1 MMPRSFAIYLSSW
14 LKFWNN
20 VETKSTCFFCS
31 IEYAVSWKL
40 IVLYQCQ
47 PHPMNEIEMVDIILL
62 LFGRYAS
69 SFTKTLHLGSLFF
82 CEAYVSFSGQQAY
95 NDWFLSLYNVFFNSL
110 PVIALGVFD
119 QDVSARFCLKICLMF
134 QCIFVCLTCDAWWL
148 KSREFGYGVLSDWNL
163 TVHGFREGG
172 EVVIG
177 LEILGATLYT
187 CIVLVVN
194 CQMALS
200 INYFTSIQHLFIW
213 GGIVFWF
220 IFLMVYGAILD
231 PYLST
236 TAYKVFIE
244 APLCTSPVLL
254 ANLTACVVI
263 YHRSSP
269 ILLTRPYKCGF
280 SPCIIRWYTDGH
292 TEDPDYCII
301 WYGKGHCGQQ
311 L

>member
-1 MMPRSFAIYLSSW
+1 MLQEADISVGISGVEGMQAVMSSDITVAQFRYLERSLLVHGHRCFRRISS
-14 LKFWNN
+14 
-20 VETKSTCFFCS
+20 
-31 IEYAVSWKL
+31 
-40 IVLYQCQ
+40 
-47 PHPMNEIEMVDIILL
+47 M
-62 LFGRYAS
+62 
-69 SFTKTLHLGSLFF
+69 
-82 CEAYVSFSGQQAY
+82 AYVSFSGQQAY

-119 QDVSARFCLKICLMF
+119 QDVSARFCLKIL
-134 QCIFVCLTCDAWWL
+134 
-148 KSREFGYGVLSDWNL
+148 
-163 TVHGFREGG
+163 HGFREGG

-244 APLCTSPVLL
+244 APLNISGIASTLSP
-254 ANLTACVVI
+254 
-263 YHRSSP
+263 
-269 ILLTRPYKCGF
+269 
-280 SPCIIRWYTDGH
+280 
-292 TEDPDYCII
+292 
-301 WYGKGHCGQQ
+301 
-311 L
+311 

>member
-1 MMPRSFAIYLSSW
+1 
-14 LKFWNN
+14 
-20 VETKSTCFFCS
+20 
-31 IEYAVSWKL
+31 
-40 IVLYQCQ
+40 
-47 PHPMNEIEMVDIILL
+47 
-62 LFGRYAS
+62 
-69 SFTKTLHLGSLFF
+69 
-82 CEAYVSFSGQQAY
+82 VSFSGQQAY
-95 NDWFLSLYNVFFNSL
+95 NDWFLSLYNVVFFNSL

-134 QCIFVCLTCDAWWL
+134 QCIFFCLTCDAWWL

-163 TVHGFREGG
+163 TVNGFREGG

-177 LEILGATLYT
+177 LEILGTTLYT

-244 APLCTSPVLL
+244 APVHQPRLTGSSHCLCCYLSSLL
-254 ANLTACVVI
+254 PYFTYLTI
-263 YHRSSP
+263 QMRFFPFYHQMIPWRAYGGP
-269 ILLTRPYKCGF
+269 WLL
-280 SPCIIRWYTDGH
+280 
-292 TEDPDYCII
+292 
-301 WYGKGHCGQQ
+301 
-311 L
+311 

>member
-1 MMPRSFAIYLSSW
+1 M
-14 LKFWNN
+14 
-20 VETKSTCFFCS
+20 
-31 IEYAVSWKL
+31 
-40 IVLYQCQ
+40 
-47 PHPMNEIEMVDIILL
+47 
-62 LFGRYAS
+62 
-69 SFTKTLHLGSLFF
+69 
-82 CEAYVSFSGQQAY
+82 SFSGQQAY
-95 NDWFLSLYNVFFNSL
+95 NDWFLSLYNVVFFNSL

-119 QDVSARFCLKICLMF
+119 QDVSAPFCLKICLMF
-134 QCIFVCLTCDAWWL
+134 QCIFFCLTCDAWWL

-163 TVHGFREGG
+163 TVYGFREGG

-177 LEILGATLYT
+177 LEILGTTLYT

-244 APLCTSPVLL
+244 APVHQPRLTGSSHCLCCYLSSLL
-254 ANLTACVVI
+254 PYFTYLTI
-263 YHRSSP
+263 QMRFFPFYHQMIPWRAYGGP
-269 ILLTRPYKCGF
+269 WLL
-280 SPCIIRWYTDGH
+280 
-292 TEDPDYCII
+292 
-301 WYGKGHCGQQ
+301 
-311 L
+311 

>member
-1 MMPRSFAIYLSSW
+1 
-14 LKFWNN
+14 
-20 VETKSTCFFCS
+20 
-31 IEYAVSWKL
+31 
-40 IVLYQCQ
+40 
-47 PHPMNEIEMVDIILL
+47 
-62 LFGRYAS
+62 
-69 SFTKTLHLGSLFF
+69 
-82 CEAYVSFSGQQAY
+82 VSFSGQQAY
-95 NDWFLSLYNVFFNSL
+95 NDWFLSLYNVVFFNSL

-119 QDVSARFCLKICLMF
+119 QDVSAPFCLKICLMF
-134 QCIFVCLTCDAWWL
+134 QCIFFCLTCDAWWL

-163 TVHGFREGG
+163 TVYGFREGG

-177 LEILGATLYT
+177 LEILGTTLYT

-244 APLCTSPVLL
+244 APVHQPRLTGSSHCLCCYLSSLL
-254 ANLTACVVI
+254 PYFTYLTI
-263 YHRSSP
+263 QMRFFPFYHQMIPWRAYGGP
-269 ILLTRPYKCGF
+269 WLL
-280 SPCIIRWYTDGH
+280 
-292 TEDPDYCII
+292 
-301 WYGKGHCGQQ
+301 
-311 L
+311 

>member
-1 MMPRSFAIYLSSW
+1 
-14 LKFWNN
+14 
-20 VETKSTCFFCS
+20 
-31 IEYAVSWKL
+31 
-40 IVLYQCQ
+40 
-47 PHPMNEIEMVDIILL
+47 
-62 LFGRYAS
+62 
-69 SFTKTLHLGSLFF
+69 
-82 CEAYVSFSGQQAY
+82 VSFSGQQAY
-95 NDWFLSLYNVFFNSL
+95 NDWFLSLYNVVFFNSL

-134 QCIFVCLTCDAWWL
+134 QCIFFCITCDAWWL

-163 TVHGFREGG
+163 TVNGFREGG

-244 APLCTSPVLL
+244 APVHQPRLTGSSHCLCCYLSSLL
-254 ANLTACVVI
+254 PYFTYLTI
-263 YHRSSP
+263 QMRFFPFYHQMIPWRAYGGP
-269 ILLTRPYKCGF
+269 WLL
-280 SPCIIRWYTDGH
+280 
-292 TEDPDYCII
+292 
-301 WYGKGHCGQQ
+301 
-311 L
+311 